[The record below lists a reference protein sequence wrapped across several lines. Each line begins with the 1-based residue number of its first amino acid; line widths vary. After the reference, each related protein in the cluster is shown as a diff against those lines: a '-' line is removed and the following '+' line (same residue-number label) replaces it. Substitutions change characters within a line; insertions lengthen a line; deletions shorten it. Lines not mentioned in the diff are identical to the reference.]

1 MRAPAIAAFVLTLSA
16 LLGAAPSHAGGRPIH
31 LKMPKFEV
39 PPRHDREVCLFV
51 RLPRKTSFLNGGLK
65 IVNKGIK
72 SGFATHHFLMWT
84 YQGTH
89 VDEFPTGATPQDGEA
104 CLDFGPSDRD
114 QRLLIGGS
122 QSPKYILRSPR
133 GLAQELATVK
143 DRDGKPVLGIILDSH
158 WINSTDK
165 PQSGG
170 VQITLYPSR
179 GKPKRLMQPL
189 FEVLANG
196 FLRVPPGTVR
206 TTSASFPPFIQV
218 PGGLGGGR
226 VPTGPACIVMLTAHM
241 HKRGK
246 DFATQFVNGG
256 TQTLV
261 YETTSYTE
269 PPTLI
274 MNGVRPNPAPM
285 LLKPGE
291 SLKYTCTHDN
301 GVTTPVKMGCEE
313 HFPQEGL
320 ACSTDRDC
328 SSRGKCTDGT
338 CHNVPGRSIAEV
350 IFAGG
355 GVDGSAKRCA
365 AAADCPNDATYT
377 GRCVPANLVFGFT
390 SDDDMCILPGAW
402 YDAIPGAPPGSECN
416 LGLL

>member
-1 MRAPAIAAFVLTLSA
+1 MRAPALLVLTLSA
-16 LLGAAPSHAGGRPIH
+16 LLGAVPAHAGGRPIH
-31 LKMPKFEV
+31 LKVPKFVV
-39 PPRHDREVCLFV
+39 PPRHDREVCVFV
-51 RLPRKTSFLNGGLK
+51 RLPRKTSFLNGGIK

-72 SGFATHHFLMWT
+72 NGFTSHHFLMWT
-84 YQGTH
+84 YQGTQ
-89 VDEFPTGATPQDGEA
+89 VDGFPTGAKPQDDEA

-143 DRDGKPVLGIILDSH
+143 DRNGKPVLGIILNSH

-165 PQSGG
+165 PHSAA
-170 VQITLYPSR
+170 VKITLYPAR

-206 TTSASFPPFIQV
+206 TTSATFPPFIQV
-218 PGGLGGGR
+218 AGGLGGGR

-246 DFATQFVNGG
+246 DFKTEFVEGG
-256 TQTLV
+256 TETLV
-261 YETTSYTE
+261 YETQSYSE

-285 LLKPGE
+285 LLKPGDK
-291 SLKYTCTHDN
+291 LRYTCTHDN

-320 ACSTDRDC
+320 ACTTDNDC

-350 IFAGG
+350 VFTPGG
-355 GVDGSAKRCA
+355 GIDGSAKRCA
-365 AAADCPNDATYT
+365 VDGDCPNDGTYT

-402 YDAIPGAPPGSECN
+402 YDAIPGAPPGSECDLN
-416 LGLL
+416 LL